1 MASELYVDKIT
12 GKTGTSAGAPITI
25 SGDTA
30 TLGSGVTNNA
40 GVASGTIGSSA
51 TFPAGHV
58 LQVKVF
64 NGKTGGEFQTDHTSY
79 VELPNTD
86 WESDTYPNITITGG
100 NKIFVSTQM
109 MCLIYGGGA
118 DNQGLYRIYD
128 VTNSTARG
136 HEADTY
142 SHNANAHDRYECA
155 YVNIHALFTQ
165 SSSSTQQFTFSTR
178 AGSGGSVKV
187 WHEYSSMTL
196 MEIKS

>member
-1 MASELYVDKIT
+1 MGTLQVDNIKSTTIAENVAS
-12 GKTGTSAGAPITI
+12 PITL
-25 SGDTA
+25 SG
-30 TLGSGVTNNA
+30 NNA
-40 GVASGTIGSSA
+40 NLTNSV
-51 TFPAGHV
+51 TFPTGHI

-64 NGKTGGEFQTDHTSY
+64 NGKTGGEFQTSSYDSY

-128 VTNSTARG
+128 VTNSSARG

-142 SHNANAHDRYECA
+142 SHNANAYDRYECA

-165 SSSSTQQFTFSTR
+165 SSSSTQQFTFS
-178 AGSGGSVKV
+178 AKAASGGSVKV

-196 MEIKS
+196 MEVKS